1 VQAASRLSN
10 YARFIGKDEIS
21 ELSQPIARMRRGG
34 NKVAT
39 SLIPTHAAN
48 QANIY
53 REIFNR
59 QKAHFASNI
68 TKSYEWRVDQLDRL
82 ARLLS
87 EHTDEFYEAL
97 SRDFKTALSEKVFEV
112 GATLGTIE
120 VTKSFLKSWMQP
132 IEAPVPKFLAASGH
146 KAVVYREPYGVTLIM
161 GPFNGP
167 LLCLLRPAITALAA
181 GNTCILKVSDAPNT
195 GGLLMKLVPKYFAP
209 EVLVA
214 IAGGP
219 AEAAELLRL
228 PFDFIYFTGSSR
240 VAKIVL
246 RAAAENITPVLLEL
260 GGQNPVIVD
269 QTANVPDAAKKLVWG
284 ATAWGGQW
292 CTSPGYAYVHEK
304 VADEFVA
311 ECRKAVIELYGEN
324 PKENPDYSR
333 IISAHEVRRLAL
345 LVDKE
350 KVIVGG
356 GYDEAERYF
365 APTILYPVD
374 WTDRVMQGEI
384 FGPILPVLKYS
395 SLQEVMAQ
403 IKSRPRPL
411 AGYIF
416 SKDQNTIDEFV
427 SGFSFGGGAVNQT
440 NIHVYLDSIPFGGVG
455 ESGIGSGN
463 GKYGFDS
470 MTHAKSILISPPEVS
485 IDHVYP
491 PYTMDKI
498 QALNQW
504 LDY

>member
-1 VQAASRLSN
+1 MATPTLSTQA
-10 YARFIGKDEIS
+10 
-21 ELSQPIARMRRGG
+21 P
-34 NKVAT
+34 
-39 SLIPTHAAN
+39 N
-48 QANIY
+48 QANSF
-53 REIFNR
+53 EDIFNR
-59 QKAHFASNI
+59 QKAYFASNI
-68 TKSYEWRVDQLDRL
+68 TKSYEWRVDQLNRL

-87 EHTDEFYEAL
+87 EHTNEFYEAL

-112 GATLGTIE
+112 GAMLGTIE
-120 VTKSFLKSWMQP
+120 VTKSLLKSWMQP
-132 IEAPVPKFLAASGH
+132 TEAPVPKFLAKSGH
-146 KAVVYREPYGVTLIM
+146 KAIVYREPYGVTLIM

-195 GGLLMKLVPKYFAP
+195 GKLLVELVPKYFAP
-209 EVLVA
+209 EAVVA
-214 IAGGP
+214 VTGGP
-219 AEAAELLRL
+219 TEVAELLRL

-260 GGQNPVIVD
+260 GGQNPAIVD

-292 CTSPGYAYVHEK
+292 CTSPGYAYVHES
-304 VADEFVA
+304 VAVEFVA
-311 ECRKAVIELYGEN
+311 ESRKAVIELYGEN
-324 PKENPDYSR
+324 PKTNPDYSR
-333 IISAHEVRRLAL
+333 IINAREVRRLAQMI
-345 LVDKE
+345 DKE
-350 KVIVGG
+350 KVILGG
-356 GYDEAERYF
+356 DYVEAERYF

-374 WTDRVMQGEI
+374 WTDDVMQGEL
-384 FGPILPVLKYS
+384 FGPILPILTYS
-395 SLQEVMAQ
+395 NLQEAITQ

-416 SKDQNTIDEFV
+416 SEDQNTIDEFV

-440 NIHVYLDSIPFGGVG
+440 NVQVYLDSVPFGGVG
-455 ESGIGSGN
+455 ESGIGSAG
-463 GKYGFDS
+463 GKYGYDS
-470 MTHAKSILISPPEVS
+470 LTHAKSILISPPDAS

-491 PYTMDKI
+491 PFTMDKI

>member
-1 VQAASRLSN
+1 MGTTLLR
-10 YARFIGKDEIS
+10 
-21 ELSQPIARMRRGG
+21 SQ
-34 NKVAT
+34 
-39 SLIPTHAAN
+39 SAN

-53 REIFNR
+53 ENIFNR
-59 QKAHFASNI
+59 QKAYFASNI

-82 ARLLS
+82 ARMLS
-87 EHTDEFYEAL
+87 EHTNEFYEAL
-97 SRDFKTALSEKVFEV
+97 TRDFKTALSEKVFEV
-112 GATLGTIE
+112 AAMLGTIE

-132 IEAPVPKFLAASGH
+132 TEAPVPKFLAESGH

-167 LLCLLRPAITALAA
+167 LVCLLRPAITAIAA

-195 GGLLMKLVPKYFAP
+195 GKLLVELAPQYFAP
-209 EVLVA
+209 EALVA
-214 IAGGP
+214 ISGSP
-219 AEAAELLRL
+219 AETAELLRL
-228 PFDFIYFTGSSR
+228 PFDFIFFTGSAR

-260 GGQNPVIVD
+260 GGQNPAIVD
-269 QTANVPDAAKKLVWG
+269 QTANLPDAARKLVWG

-292 CTSPGYAYVHEK
+292 CTSPGYAYVHET

-311 ECRKAVIELYGEN
+311 ECLKAVIELYGDN

-333 IISAHEVRRLAL
+333 IISAREVRRLAL
-345 LVDKE
+345 MVDGE
-350 KVIVGG
+350 KVITGG
-356 GYDEAERYF
+356 GYDEEERYF
-365 APTILYPVD
+365 EPTILYPVE
-374 WTDRVMQGEI
+374 WTDKVMQGEI
-384 FGPILPVLKYS
+384 FGPILPILRYS
-395 SLQEVMAQ
+395 SLHEAIAQ
-403 IKSRPRPL
+403 IRLHPRPL

-416 SKDQNTIDEFV
+416 SRNQSAIDEFV

-440 NIHVYLDSIPFGGVG
+440 NVQVYLDSVPFGGVG
-455 ESGIGSGN
+455 ESGIGSSN
-463 GKYGFDS
+463 GKYGYDS
-470 MTHAKSILISPPEVS
+470 MTHAKSILISPPDVS

-491 PYTMDKI
+491 PFTMDKI